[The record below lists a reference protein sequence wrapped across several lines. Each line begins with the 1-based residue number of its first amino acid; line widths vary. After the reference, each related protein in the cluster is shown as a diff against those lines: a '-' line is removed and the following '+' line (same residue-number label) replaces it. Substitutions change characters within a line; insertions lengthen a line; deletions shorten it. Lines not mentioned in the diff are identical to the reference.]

1 MCVYLEMGGEENQTF
16 LGIKRLSAKKC
27 IISRKEGFSGIIKT
41 KSFCPAPLKSSLA
54 RTVAADSVTSSF
66 PCIASLIINGAK

>member
-41 KSFCPAPLKSSLA
+41 RVCPAPLKSSLA
-54 RTVAADSVTSSF
+54 RTVAADSVTSFF